1 MKKIKSLVIIVV
13 SLTVI
18 MLMQNKAMAVGSAQI
33 SGPSSVESGNSV
45 TVTVTLRNVAAWNI
59 SISASG
65 ATSGKTVNYADATED
80 ASNTTKSFSFTC
92 QSSGEGTITIKV
104 TGDVSSEDGSYADV
118 NTSKTIT
125 VTIPAPPPSDNNTG
139 NNSGGSSSSNN
150 NSNNSDGSNNSQN
163 NNQNSGNSS
172 SGNKNNTNNVVD
184 EKQLEEQ
191 RKAEEER
198 KKQEEL
204 VEKRLSNLFVN
215 GYELTPSFNMDIEE
229 YTVNLPITEEKI
241 TINAEA
247 LSSMAKAVE
256 GIGEFKVN
264 EGTNT
269 FEIIV
274 TAGNGEKK
282 TYKINAI
289 VADENPIELEMNG
302 YKYTVIKRE
311 SSLTNPDE
319 RLYETTKIKINNI
332 EVPAF
337 KNIENG
343 EVVVGV
349 KDEAGAISIVIL
361 NDNKVQISEEEK
373 INPFLI
379 LTIVL
384 AVCEVISIVIIIVLK
399 KKK

>member
-65 ATSGKTVNYADATED
+65 ATSDKTVNYADATED

-139 NNSGGSSSSNN
+139 NNSGGSSNN
-150 NSNNSDGSNNSQN
+150 NSNNSGGSNNSKN

-269 FEIIV
+269 FEIVV

-289 VADENPIELEMNG
+289 VVDEKPIELEMNG

-361 NDNKVQISEEEK
+361 NDNKVQISEEEN